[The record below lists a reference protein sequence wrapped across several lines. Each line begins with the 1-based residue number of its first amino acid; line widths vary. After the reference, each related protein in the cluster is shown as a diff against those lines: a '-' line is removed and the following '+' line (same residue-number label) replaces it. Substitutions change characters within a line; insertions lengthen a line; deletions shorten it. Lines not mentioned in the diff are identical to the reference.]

1 MKKGISQLI
10 AIILSAMIA
19 FIFGFG
25 GGVAWDYAK
34 TRNLIPALNGIVG
47 EENQADKT
55 IVKPG
60 IGSGNPAP
68 SKNQISADSNININ
82 VSEDLSIGEAV
93 ATKVLPSVVGVTT
106 TYEYTYNYGGGFDFF
121 FGYGFGG
128 QAPKY
133 EGQGVGTGVIVDPL
147 GFIVTNAHVINDG
160 DFTKIEISLYDGSTQ
175 EAKVLWFDKT
185 LDLAMLK
192 IDAVG
197 LTAAELGDS
206 DDLMIGSY
214 AAAIGNPLGLAFERS
229 MSQGIISGLGRSI
242 KVSDS
247 SSGTTTTMDNL
258 IQTDATINS
267 GNSGGPLLNSRGQV
281 IGINSAKA
289 ASGEG
294 MGFAIPINTLK
305 PIVAQIKEKGTF
317 TRAYIGITGYDLES
331 QGTYTE
337 EQLQE
342 YFGTTK
348 GIYIYSITE
357 GGGAEAA
364 GLKQGDII
372 LSLDGIDVST
382 MNKLNQVLVNYKDG
396 DKVELRIL
404 RDGEELTVSVTLTD
418 GNILIAE

>member
-25 GGVAWDYAK
+25 GGVAWDFAK
-34 TRNLIPALNGIVG
+34 TRNLIPALNEIVG
-47 EENQADKT
+47 EEQADKT
-55 IVKPG
+55 LAKP
-60 IGSGNPAP
+60 SSSQQLTP
-68 SKNQISADSNININ
+68 SKIPASPDTNININ
-82 VSEDLSIGEAV
+82 VEEDFTIGEAV
-93 ATKVLPSVVGVTT
+93 ASKVLPSVVGVTT

-160 DFTKIEISLYDGSTQ
+160 DYKKIDISLYDGTVQ
-175 EAKVLWFDKT
+175 EAKVLWFDST

-197 LTAAELGDS
+197 LAAAELGNS
-206 DDLMIGSY
+206 DELMIGSY

-242 KVSDS
+242 KVSNS
-247 SSGTTTTMDNL
+247 ETGATTTMDNL

-267 GNSGGPLLNSRGQV
+267 GNSGGPLLNSKGQV

-294 MGFAIPINTLK
+294 MGFAIPINTVK
-305 PIVAQIKEKGTF
+305 PIVEQIKEKGVF
-317 TRAYIGITGYDLES
+317 TRVYIGITGYDLES
-331 QGTYTE
+331 QGTYTD

-342 YFGTTK
+342 YFGTTT

-372 LSLDGIDVST
+372 LSLDGMDVGT

-404 RDGEELTVSVTLTD
+404 RKGEELTVSVTLTD
-418 GNILIAE
+418 GNVVTAE